1 MCLTIG
7 AVLGA
12 DGAEAFQGPGCAGTC
27 ADCHTLSKQDAGKLL
42 KTDKFKAEIKDVR
55 SGPIK
60 GLWEVELTQGDK
72 SFLVYIDFAKK
83 HLVEGKFT
91 PLEEIGKS
99 AELKK
104 IDLKKIPL
112 EGAVVMGN
120 PKAEKKIIVFDDPDC
135 PYCKKLHEEI
145 RVILK
150 KRKDVAFYIK
160 MFPLPMHKD
169 AYEKSKAIA
178 CGKSLKLLDDAFAGK
193 KLPKPD
199 CDAKEVDNNLKLG
212 AELGI
217 KGTPAIIFPDGRL
230 LPGYVDADALLGL
243 LDKPE

>member
-1 MCLTIG
+1 
-7 AVLGA
+7 
-12 DGAEAFQGPGCAGTC
+12 
-27 ADCHTLSKQDAGKLL
+27 
-42 KTDKFKAEIKDVR
+42 
-55 SGPIK
+55 
-60 GLWEVELTQGDK
+60 
-72 SFLVYIDFAKK
+72 
-83 HLVEGKFT
+83 
-91 PLEEIGKS
+91 
-99 AELKK
+99 
-104 IDLKKIPL
+104 
-112 EGAVVMGN
+112 
-120 PKAEKKIIVFDDPDC
+120 
-135 PYCKKLHEEI
+135 
-145 RVILK
+145 
-150 KRKDVAFYIK
+150 